1 MSEYLALV
9 ACGAPLAAR
18 VHEVAAAAQRHGWV
32 VRVVATASAMNWVDA
47 ERVEDITGHAP
58 LVEQRR
64 PGEPKRFPT
73 PGHVVVC
80 PATFNS
86 INKLATGIMDNYAAG
101 LVCEALASGTP
112 LTIVPT
118 VGDALWGHPALAPHL
133 ARLTS
138 AGVRFVD
145 PGSGRVGDPRPTGGD
160 VDAFN
165 PEWAIPTGTAAR
177 TDRVARP
184 GPR

>member
-1 MSEYLALV
+1 VSEYLAVV
-9 ACGAPLAAR
+9 ACGSPLAAR
-18 VHEVAAAAQRHGWV
+18 VHEIAEAARKHGWV

-47 ERVEDITGHAP
+47 EQVERVTGYAP

-64 PGEPKRFPT
+64 PDEPKRFPT

-112 LTIVPT
+112 ITIVPT
-118 VGDALWGHPALAPHL
+118 VSDALWGHPAWEEHL
-133 ARLTS
+133 ARLTN

-145 PGSGRVGDPRPTGGD
+145 PGSGRVGDPRPTGDD
-160 VDAFN
+160 VVAFN

-177 TDRVARP
+177 N
-184 GPR
+184 G